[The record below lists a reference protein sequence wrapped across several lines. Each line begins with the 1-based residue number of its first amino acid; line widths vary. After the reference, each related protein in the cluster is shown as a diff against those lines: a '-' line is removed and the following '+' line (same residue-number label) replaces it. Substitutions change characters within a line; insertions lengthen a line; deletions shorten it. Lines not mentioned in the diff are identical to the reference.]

1 MEDYKNAIQHKVYKN
16 AQYVQ
21 FIKQAIKQTIFTNKE
36 YYSTANKKQANEEAT
51 QLLFLLTFYNELQQD
66 FA

>member
-1 MEDYKNAIQHKVYKN
+1 MEDYKNAIQHKVCKN

-51 QLLFLLTFYNELQQD
+51 QLLFILTFYIKLQQD

>member
-1 MEDYKNAIQHKVYKN
+1 MFNSSNRIT
-16 AQYVQ
+16 
-21 FIKQAIKQTIFTNKE
+21 IKRTIFTNKE

-51 QLLFLLTFYNELQQD
+51 QLLFILTFYIKLQQD